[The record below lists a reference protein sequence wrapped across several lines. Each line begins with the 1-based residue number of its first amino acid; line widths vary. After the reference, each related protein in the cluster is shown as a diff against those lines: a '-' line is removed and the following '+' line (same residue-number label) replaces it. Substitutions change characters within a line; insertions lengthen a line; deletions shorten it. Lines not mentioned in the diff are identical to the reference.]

1 MPSLAMRLR
10 SETRALHTSAEPIAF
25 MRTLLRGR
33 MLLHAYVALR
43 RNLHAIYAALEP
55 ALLHHALRPA
65 IAPVLLPA
73 LWRVSSLRADL
84 EALHCTPRRKRR
96 KLRCSLRPMAMSI
109 AFARST
115 LARPT
120 RCSHMPMFAILAI

>member
-1 MPSLAMRLR
+1 MPSLALRLR
-10 SETRALHTSAEPIAF
+10 SETRALHTSAERIAF

-65 IAPVLLPA
+65 IGTGTAACAVARVVAEGRPVST
-73 LWRVSSLRADL
+73 V
-84 EALHCTPRRKRR
+84 LHG
-96 KLRCSLRPMAMSI
+96 LS
-109 AFARST
+109 
-115 LARPT
+115 
-120 RCSHMPMFAILAI
+120 